1 MVRRKSDVRKSKRSL
16 DKNKSDECQVLVP
29 GKNRAKPGAKVLKEI
44 KFLRK
49 STKLLIPKLPFSR
62 LVREIIIDIFPRSDI
77 TRMQASALE
86 ALQEAAE
93 MYLVQF
99 FEDVVLLSLHCKR
112 VTIMQRDMMLMR
124 RLRGR
129 DDVINH

>member
-1 MVRRKSDVRKSKRSL
+1 
-16 DKNKSDECQVLVP
+16 
-29 GKNRAKPGAKVLKEI
+29 
-44 KFLRK
+44 
-49 STKLLIPKLPFSR
+49 
-62 LVREIIIDIFPRSDI
+62 
-77 TRMQASALE
+77 MQASALE